1 MLLKLKAEAP
11 LAYNHIEGTRD
22 KNLQTAQTVEAQ
34 DEVNRSTSPANTSQ
48 PEGIS
53 GEVRAPPESRVI
65 ESVQPATV
73 GRVSEAS
80 AGSEPADTGMARP
93 EQDGTRERERR
104 DVQEREVTSEHP
116 RRKSSIPYLIYSICV
131 AYKKSAC
138 FVLGEDTVCGFFE
151 KKSDPS

>member
-11 LAYNHIEGTRD
+11 LAYNYNKGIRD

-34 DEVNRSTSPANTSQ
+34 NEVNPSTSPANTSQ

-73 GRVSEAS
+73 GRDSEAS
-80 AGSEPADTGMARP
+80 AGSERADTGMARP
-93 EQDGTRERERR
+93 EQDGTRERERC
-104 DVQEREVTSEHP
+104 DVQELEITSEQP
-116 RRKSSIPYLIYSICV
+116 RTEVALKATNKNPTSYLLFSIERDDDWSV
-131 AYKKSAC
+131 
-138 FVLGEDTVCGFFE
+138 
-151 KKSDPS
+151 